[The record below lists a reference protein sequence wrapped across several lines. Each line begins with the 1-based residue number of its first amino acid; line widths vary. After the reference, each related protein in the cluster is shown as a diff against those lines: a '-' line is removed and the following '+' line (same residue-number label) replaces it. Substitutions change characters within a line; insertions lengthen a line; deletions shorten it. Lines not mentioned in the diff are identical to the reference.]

1 LLLKKKVLA
10 VETKERKER
19 TKDKKR
25 ERKKVSISAAVL
37 SLFVCF
43 V

>member
-19 TKDKKR
+19 TKDKKKR
-25 ERKKVSISAAVL
+25 EKKSEY
-37 SLFVCF
+37 
-43 V
+43 

>member
-10 VETKERKER
+10 AETKERKER
-19 TKDKKR
+19 TKDKKER
-25 ERKKVSISAAVL
+25 EKKVSISAVVP
-37 SLFVCF
+37 SLFVYF